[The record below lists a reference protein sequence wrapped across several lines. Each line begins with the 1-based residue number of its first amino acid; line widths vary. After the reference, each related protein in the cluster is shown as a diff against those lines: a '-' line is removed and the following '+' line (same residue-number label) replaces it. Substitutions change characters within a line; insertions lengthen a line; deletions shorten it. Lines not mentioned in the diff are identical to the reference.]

1 MLSFNILGVTQK
13 AGPSPLG
20 FNVKRLI
27 PNETLEIEK
36 TKVKIEQQ
44 GFSANA
50 CAAFCTLQA
59 SKCADWSGQGIIEFC
74 FHFFYCLVA
83 IK

>member
-1 MLSFNILGVTQK
+1 MFSFNILGVTPK

-36 TKVKIEQQ
+36 TKVIIEQQ
-44 GFSANA
+44 GFSASA

-59 SKCADWSGQGIIEFC
+59 SKCSDWSSQGIIEFY
-74 FHFFYCLVA
+74 FQFFYCLVPT
-83 IK
+83 K